1 MIGRL
6 VGVIVSDEADGTVV
20 IDVGGV
26 GYEVSTPIGSAAR
39 ATALGPSGSVVLY
52 THTHVREDALELYG
66 FTSLIERDVF
76 RLLLDVPNV
85 GPKTALGVLSS
96 LPPPEL
102 ARAVEARDIAR
113 LSKVSGVGKKTAE
126 RLALELRE
134 KLPRLGTLNAA
145 ASMGAP
151 HGDAERL
158 TGALTN
164 MGYRPSEA
172 QRALRVLG
180 DRVGREP
187 LSTLLK
193 DALAELSR

>member
-1 MIGRL
+1 
-6 VGVIVSDEADGTVV
+6 
-20 IDVGGV
+20 
-26 GYEVSTPIGSAAR
+26 
-39 ATALGPSGSVVLY
+39 LY

-134 KLPRLGTLNAA
+134 KLPRLGTLQAAA
-145 ASMGAP
+145 ASMGAA

-172 QRALRVLG
+172 QRAVRVLG